1 MILDA
6 IEGIF
11 ISSMFAFLAL
21 PNTVNRILDQKVDR
35 DHVNAS
41 VEDPVHLR
49 DVVDELTLIKKKF
62 MFHKLPVTKKSI
74 LFPLEYN
81 GSLEKAPSKIG
92 AKQIKRE

>member
-49 DVVDELTLIKKKF
+49 DVVVELTLIKKI
-62 MFHKLPVTKKSI
+62 HVS
-74 LFPLEYN
+74 
-81 GSLEKAPSKIG
+81 
-92 AKQIKRE
+92 